1 MRAIGAIAAV
11 MLVAAC
17 HHAPAELKVTHAWV
31 RLPAV
36 QENPGAAYFTISGGE
51 APVSLLGVS
60 APFAIRTEL
69 HQSMA
74 GNDNMMSMKPLKQV
88 DVPARGTVTFA
99 PGGYHVMLFDVGPA
113 VHAGT
118 RVPLTLG
125 FADGR
130 KITVDAQVL
139 SAGDPPPN

>member
-1 MRAIGAIAAV
+1 MRVFGVMTAV
-11 MLVAAC
+11 ALVSAC
-17 HHAPAELKVTHAWV
+17 HQAPAELKVTHAWV
-31 RLPAV
+31 RLPAA

-51 APVSLLGVS
+51 APVSLLVVS

-88 DVPARGTVTFA
+88 DVPARGTVAFA
-99 PGGYHVMLFDVGPA
+99 PGGLHVMLFDVGPA

-118 RVPLTLG
+118 HVPLTLG

-130 KITVDAQVL
+130 KITVDAEVR